1 MLYFPRAELI
11 EEEPKFKAKVS
22 SYFQNPDTYTFLL
35 GCSCQ
40 LNFQL
45 LFFYYY
51 YFFRSRHLEAQQ
63 QGPKNKMFLDMF
75 NF

>member
-1 MLYFPRAELI
+1 MVYFPRAELI

-45 LFFYYY
+45 LFFIIII
-51 YFFRSRHLEAQQ
+51 
-63 QGPKNKMFLDMF
+63 FLDQDI
-75 NF
+75 